1 MHNIARAS
9 LFILAVSLAGCG
21 SEPAAEPIEQ
31 LVVKEPSDLA
41 TPPGAEEI
49 PDDAVSEPDDAVSE
63 EVPATESDNVM
74 ADGKAAFAQCAV
86 CHTIDKGG
94 PARIGPNLYGV
105 VGTKA
110 ASAAGF
116 QYSAAMKG
124 SGITWTDAELDAFIA
139 GPLKKIPGTK
149 MASAGISD
157 ADKRAA
163 VIAYMKD
170 ASAN

>member
-9 LFILAVSLAGCG
+9 LFVLAVSLAGCG
-21 SEPAAEPIEQ
+21 SEPAAEPMEQ
-31 LVVKEPSDLA
+31 IVVKEPSVLA
-41 TPPGAEEI
+41 TLPGAGETRDNAISE
-49 PDDAVSEPDDAVSE
+49 DA
-63 EVPATESDNVM
+63 PAAEGDNM
-74 ADGKAAFAQCAV
+74 ITDGKAAFAQCAV

-94 PARIGPNLYGV
+94 PTRIGPNLHGV
-105 VGTKA
+105 VGRKA
-110 ASAAGF
+110 ASVAGF
-116 QYSAAMKG
+116 QYSSAMKS

-149 MASAGISD
+149 MASAGIPD
-157 ADKRAA
+157 AAKRAA